1 MKKFVIPLLIVAIV
15 AVLIVTGCRPSPPER
30 PDYPDEMPCGMVVDL
45 SGPYAE
51 LGKKLSTA
59 SEVAI
64 YQMNEWGGIR
74 NMYSMDLRLIVAD
87 DGGSPE
93 RAAAE
98 TERLITEEKV
108 IYVIGAWPTA
118 MAISEV
124 CEENETPFICAW
136 GLDPLL
142 TERGYYYTFRFIG
155 DASDVAGRLAS
166 AMTEFAEE
174 AGLPPPQTCFMEYIS
189 DDPAVAV
196 AEAFKPLAEE
206 AGIDIVGEAVV
217 DATATTFVPQL
228 IEIEAAEPDVLFS
241 CHYTDDAIILYQ
253 EMMDRQTYFPYGV
266 FSCGDGLEDSR
277 FYETLPQAAY
287 EYGFSYETGDPLRQ
301 RRHYYDWVNDE
312 IKARLGED
320 WKDNSVDAAYTAVWV
335 AKEGLEQMTPAGWT
349 SIPGKEAF
357 VYKAGRE
364 QKEFSLDLADFR
376 SNLQYALSQMIVTR
390 GDTLK
395 LELPT
400 GEVLLPALQPMHY
413 YRIEFDETG
422 QNTYGAGAVC
432 QNIDGTRWPLYPE
445 TRRESDSP
453 SVVLPIPPWGER

>member
-1 MKKFVIPLLIVAIV
+1 MKKLVIPLLTIAMV
-15 AVLIVTGCRPSPPER
+15 AVLIATGCRPKPPER
-30 PDYPDEMPCGMVVDL
+30 PEYPAEMPCGMVVDL

-51 LGKKLSTA
+51 LGKKLSTGA
-59 SEVAI
+59 EVGV

-74 NMYSMDLRLIVAD
+74 NMYSMKLRLIVAD

-98 TERLITEEKV
+98 AERLITEEKV
-108 IYVIGAWPTA
+108 IFLLGAWPTA
-118 MAISEV
+118 MAVSEV
-124 CEENETPFICAW
+124 CEEHETPFICPLS
-136 GLDPLL
+136 LDPLL
-142 TERGYYYTFRFIG
+142 TERGYYYTFRTVG
-155 DASDVAGRLAS
+155 SPTDVAGQMVY
-166 AMTEFAEE
+166 AMTKSAAE
-174 AGLPPPQTCFMEYIS
+174 AGLPLPQACFMEYIS

-266 FSCGDGLEDSR
+266 FSWGGGLEDPR
-277 FYETLPQAAY
+277 FYEALPQAAY
-287 EYGFSYETGDPLRQ
+287 EYGFTYETGDPLPQ
-301 RRHYYDWVNDE
+301 RRHYYHWVNDE
-312 IKARLGED
+312 VKARMGQDWED
-320 WKDNSVDAAYTAVWV
+320 YSVGTAYAAIWII
-335 AKEGLEQMTPAGWT
+335 KEGLERMVPPGLT
-349 SIPGKEAF
+349 SEPGKGGE
-357 VYKAGRE
+357 V
-364 QKEFSLDLADFR
+364 EFSLDLVDFR
-376 SNLQYALSQMIVTR
+376 SHLQYALATMVVTR

-395 LELPT
+395 LELPDAT
-400 GEVLLPALQPMHY
+400 VFLPALQVM
-413 YRIEFDETG
+413 RAGEIEFDETG
-422 QNTYGAGAVC
+422 QNLYGVGAVS
-432 QNIDGTRWPLYPE
+432 QNINGTRWPLYPE

>member
-15 AVLIVTGCRPSPPER
+15 AVLIVTGCRPKPPER

-45 SGPYAE
+45 SGPHAE
-51 LGKKLSTA
+51 LGKKLSTGA
-59 SEVAI
+59 EVAV

-74 NMYSMDLRLIVAD
+74 NMYSMKLRLSVAD

-93 RAAAE
+93 RAATEA
-98 TERLITEEKV
+98 ERLITEEKV
-108 IYVIGAWPTA
+108 IFVIGAWPTA

-124 CEENETPFICAW
+124 CEEHETPFICTL

-155 DASDVAGRLAS
+155 DASDVAGQLVY
-166 AMTEFAEE
+166 AMTKSAEE
-174 AGLPPPQTCFMEYIS
+174 AGLSPPQTCFMEYIS

-206 AGIDIVGEAVV
+206 AGIDIVGEEVV
-217 DATATTFVPQL
+217 EATATTFVPL
-228 IEIEAAEPDVLFS
+228 LEKIEAAEPDLLFS

-266 FSCGDGLEDSR
+266 FSWGGGLEDPR
-277 FYETLPQAAY
+277 FYEALPQAAY
-287 EYGFSYETGDPLRQ
+287 EYGFTYETGDPLRQ
-301 RRHYYDWVNDE
+301 RRHYYDWVNE
-312 IKARLGED
+312 EVKARMGED
-320 WKDNSVDAAYTAVWV
+320 WEDSSVDTAYTAIWIV
-335 AKEGLEQMTPAGWT
+335 KEGMEGMTPPGWT

-357 VYKAGRE
+357 VYQTGRE
-364 QKEFSLDLADFR
+364 QKVFSLDLAEFR
-376 SNLQYALSQMIVTR
+376 GNLQYALSTMIVTR

-395 LELPT
+395 LELPDAT
-400 GEVLLPALQPMHY
+400 VLLPALQPMRY

-422 QNTYGAGAVC
+422 QNIYPGGSVS
-432 QNIDGTRWPLYPE
+432 QNIGGTRWPLYPE